1 MPQAGCTIG
10 ATRQPLAQPYESHG
24 EHLDEDLRAIIL
36 IDTSTWSCTMHRS
49 LLSFVAAAALA
60 VSTFAAHAQVSVQA
74 PWARPT
80 VPGQQGGGGFL
91 SLTSAAGDR
100 LVGGSTPLAE
110 RFELHTMAMKGDV
123 MEMRQ
128 VDAIEL
134 PAGKTVELK
143 PGGLHVMFIGLKQP
157 LALGSKVPV
166 TLKFEKAGEV
176 KVEFEVMSRPAAAGH
191 GNHKP

>member
-1 MPQAGCTIG
+1 MQRRFGFLLTILM
-10 ATRQPLAQPYESHG
+10 T
-24 EHLDEDLRAIIL
+24 
-36 IDTSTWSCTMHRS
+36 
-49 LLSFVAAAALA
+49 AAAAQ
-60 VSTFAAHAQVSVQA
+60 AQVKVDRA
-74 PWARPT
+74 WARPT
-80 VPGQQGGGGFL
+80 VPGQQGGGGFV
-91 SLTSAAGDR
+91 SITSDTADR
-100 LVGGSTPLAE
+100 LVSGSTPLAE

-128 VDAIEL
+128 VDAIDL

-176 KVEFEVMSRPAAAGH
+176 RVEFDVMPRPPAA
-191 GNHKP
+191 K

>member
-1 MPQAGCTIG
+1 MQRRFGFL
-10 ATRQPLAQPYESHG
+10 LAM
-24 EHLDEDLRAIIL
+24 LM
-36 IDTSTWSCTMHRS
+36 T
-49 LLSFVAAAALA
+49 AAAAA
-60 VSTFAAHAQVSVQA
+60 QAQVKVDRA
-74 PWARPT
+74 WARPT
-80 VPGQQGGGGFL
+80 VPGQQGGGGFV
-91 SLTSAAGDR
+91 SITSATADR
-100 LVGGSTPLAE
+100 LVSGSTPLAE

-128 VDAIEL
+128 VDAIDL

-176 KVEFEVMSRPAAAGH
+176 QVEFDVAPRPPAA
-191 GNHKP
+191 K

>member
-1 MPQAGCTIG
+1 MKPHT
-10 ATRQPLAQPYESHG
+10 
-24 EHLDEDLRAIIL
+24 L
-36 IDTSTWSCTMHRS
+36 IP
-49 LLSFVAAAALA
+49 FVAASLLCLA
-60 VSTFAAHAQVSVQA
+60 STTAFAQVKVEQA
-74 PWARPT
+74 WARPT

-91 SLTSAAGDR
+91 SITSTSADR
-100 LVGGSTPLAE
+100 LVSGSTPLAE

-143 PGGLHVMFIGLKQP
+143 PGGLHVMFIGLKQA

-176 KVEFEVMSRPAAAGH
+176 KVEFDVMSRPPAR
-191 GNHKP
+191 

>member
-1 MPQAGCTIG
+1 MQ
-10 ATRQPLAQPYESHG
+10 RPL
-24 EHLDEDLRAIIL
+24 
-36 IDTSTWSCTMHRS
+36 CF
-49 LLSFVAAAALA
+49 LLFTLAAAAA
-60 VSTFAAHAQVSVQA
+60 PAQVAVET

-91 SLTSAAGDR
+91 VLRNSGPTADR
-100 LVGGSTPLAE
+100 LISGSTPAAE
-110 RFELHTMAMKGDV
+110 RFELHTMSMKGDV

-128 VDAIEL
+128 VDAVEL
-134 PAGKTVELK
+134 PAGKTVEMK

-176 KVEFEVMSRPAAAGH
+176 KVEFEVTSRPPVPM
-191 GNHKP
+191 KK

>member
-1 MPQAGCTIG
+1 MS
-10 ATRQPLAQPYESHG
+10 R
-24 EHLDEDLRAIIL
+24 
-36 IDTSTWSCTMHRS
+36 STFTA
-49 LLSFVAAAALA
+49 LLAAALLTPVLP
-60 VSTFAAHAQVSVQA
+60 VSAQVRVDGA
-74 PWARPT
+74 WARPT

-91 SLTSAAGDR
+91 SLTSAGGDR
-100 LVGGSTPLAE
+100 LIGGSTPLAQ

-166 TLKFEKAGEV
+166 TLRFEKSGEV
-176 KVEFEVMSRPAAAGH
+176 KVEFEVASWPAPSA
-191 GNHKP
+191 HKH